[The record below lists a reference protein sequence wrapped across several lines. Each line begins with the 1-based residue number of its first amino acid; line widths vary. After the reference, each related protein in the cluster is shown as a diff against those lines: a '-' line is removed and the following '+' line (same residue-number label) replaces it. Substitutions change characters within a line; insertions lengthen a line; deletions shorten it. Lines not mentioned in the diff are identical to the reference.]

1 MKSRY
6 HQALL
11 TFTVKIY
18 NLARITLMVAF
29 IKFLFPRANMT
40 NNHDQSLGLF
50 KTDKGYDVSVW
61 APNAAKV
68 SFRGEFDNWSENGV
82 SLQAIDDGIW
92 QGSIPNLKNTQQY
105 QFCITTDAGDILKR
119 NDPRARLLTNSVG
132 SSVVFDDDYVWPE
145 SEFSMANSNTLVI
158 YELHIGTFNCTNKS
172 QDQPG
177 TFASAI
183 EKLDYLVELGVNCIE
198 VMPVNEFAGD
208 FSWGY
213 NPAYPFAVEEAY
225 GGPTGLKDLVKE
237 AHARNIAVVLD
248 VVYNHFG
255 PSDLHLWQFD
265 GWSENDKGGIYF
277 YNDWRSD
284 TPWGD
289 TRPDYGRPQVRKY
302 IFDNAMMWLEEFRLD
317 GLRMDMIPYM
327 RSVSG
332 SEEPGDCIEEAYD
345 LIRWI
350 NSEVKNRYPNKM
362 VVAED
367 LHGNDFVTDLTDHG
381 GFGYTAQW
389 DADFVHPVRDV
400 LTQPDDNDRDLS
412 LVEKALTR
420 KYSGNAFSRVV
431 YVESHD
437 EVANG
442 SARLAEEIAPGNVD
456 QDYFARQRSVIGAA
470 LTLTAP
476 GIPMLF
482 QGQELLED
490 LWFDDKDPIDW
501 SRLEQFPQLNQAYK
515 ALIGLRKKY
524 TSLHSDSIQI
534 MHRDHSNNILAYQ
547 RGNTDTHAQG
557 NQHNAEPLLIVI
569 NFKNQRI
576 DDYELAD
583 FDNRQWECLF
593 NWQNGFH
600 QPEQFSFKHRD
611 DEQYGLLNIA
621 EYQVLI
627 LKRVN

>member
-1 MKSRY
+1 MSKE
-6 HQALL
+6 
-11 TFTVKIY
+11 
-18 NLARITLMVAF
+18 RIASM
-29 IKFLFPRANMT
+29 
-40 NNHDQSLGLF
+40 GLF
-50 KTDKGYDVSVW
+50 KLDKGYEVALW
-61 APNAAKV
+61 APNAKAV
-68 SFRGEFDNWSENGV
+68 AMRGEFDDWSEKGV
-82 SLQAIDDGIW
+82 ALTLENDGIW
-92 QGSIPNLKNTQQY
+92 TGQIPLLKNHQKY
-105 QFCITTDAGDILKR
+105 QFSITTQSGDVLKR

-132 SSVVFDDDYVWPE
+132 ASVVYDDDYQWPE
-145 SEFSMANSNTLVI
+145 KTFQMPDKSALVI
-158 YELHIGTFNCTNKS
+158 YELHIGTFNCKAIGENGEPNE
-172 QDQPG
+172 PG
-177 TFASAI
+177 TFKSTI
-183 EKLDYLVELGVNCIE
+183 EKLDYLVQLGINCIE

-225 GGPTGLKDLVKE
+225 GGPDGLKDLVRE
-237 AHARNIAVVLD
+237 AHARGIAVVLD

-265 GWSENDKGGIYF
+265 GWSENNKGGIYF

-289 TRPDYGRPQVRKY
+289 TRPDYGRPEVRQY
-302 IFDNAMMWLEEFRLD
+302 IYDNAMMWLEEFRLD

-332 SEEPGDCIEEAYD
+332 SEHPDDAIEEAYD
-345 LIRWI
+345 LIRWL
-350 NSEVKNRYPNKM
+350 NSEIQLRHPGKI

-367 LHGNDFVTDLTDHG
+367 LHGNDFVTDKTEHG
-381 GFGYTAQW
+381 GLGYTAQW
-389 DADFVHPVRDV
+389 DADFVHPIRDV
-400 LTQPDDNDRDLS
+400 LTQPEDDSRDLN

-420 KYSGNAFSRVV
+420 QYSGDSLSRVV

-456 QDYFARQRSVIGAA
+456 KDYFARQRSAIGAA

-501 SRLEQFPQLNQAYK
+501 SRKQQFPQLHKAYTR
-515 ALIGLRKKY
+515 LISLRIEHP
-524 TSLHSDSIQI
+524 SLQSAHLNITH
-534 MHRDHSNNILAYQ
+534 MDHQNKVLAYQ
-547 RGNTDTHAQG
+547 RGEQKDG
-557 NQHNAEPLLIVI
+557 LEPLLVII

-576 DDYELAD
+576 DNYKLSH
-583 FDNRQWECLF
+583 FDHVQWQCLF
-593 NWQNGFH
+593 NWQNGYHEPDEF
-600 QPEQFSFKHRD
+600 QFEHG
-611 DEQYGLLNIA
+611 ENNATQLNIG

-627 LKRVN
+627 LKRAS